1 MYILELHQKD
11 RQHIVGLFENEKDA
25 INWVEALPYVQK
37 HTAHFND
44 QEFVTYT
51 MEYKDLPLYKE
62 IVWKESRFPL
72 TKYMFTPDDGTIEL
86 IVWDKLPLMDK
97 VEGYAD
103 RMTQVDA
110 YAVPNNEVKDYIQAR
125 EEIRN
130 EITNYYTNLGRKVES
145 GGVGSEDGEY
155 LLIEDGALT
164 HLDALIVQEWVEKS
178 TINQFMKELG
188 S

>member
-1 MYILELHQKD
+1 I
-11 RQHIVGLFENEKDA
+11 I
-25 INWVEALPYVQK
+25 
-37 HTAHFND
+37 
-44 QEFVTYT
+44 
-51 MEYKDLPLYKE
+51 
-62 IVWKESRFPL
+62 
-72 TKYMFTPDDGTIEL
+72 
-86 IVWDKLPLMDK
+86 WDKLPLMDK
-97 VEGYAD
+97 VEGYTD

-110 YAVPNNEVKDYIQAR
+110 YAIPNNEVRNYIQTR
-125 EEIRN
+125 EEVRN

>member
-1 MYILELHQKD
+1 MYILELHQKN
-11 RQHIVGLFENEKDA
+11 RQYIVGLFENENDA
-25 INWVEALPYVQK
+25 IGWVEALPYVQK
-37 HTAHFND
+37 KSAHFND

-51 MEYKDLPLYKE
+51 MDYEDLPLYKE
-62 IVWKESRFPL
+62 IVWKKSCFPL

-86 IVWDKLPLMDK
+86 IIWDKLPLMDK
-97 VEGYAD
+97 VEGYTD

-110 YAVPNNEVKDYIQAR
+110 YAIPNNEVRNYIQTR
-125 EEIRN
+125 EEVRN